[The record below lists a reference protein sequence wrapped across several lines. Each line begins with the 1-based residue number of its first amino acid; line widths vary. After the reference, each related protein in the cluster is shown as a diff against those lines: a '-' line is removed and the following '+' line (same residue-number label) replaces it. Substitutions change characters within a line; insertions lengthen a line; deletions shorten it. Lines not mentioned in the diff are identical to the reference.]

1 MVQVK
6 VDNHIV
12 SVKESPITAIF
23 HQLNSKVEFM
33 DCLEIDHVMSLQH
46 YNKLAEI
53 EPIVAKL
60 WKVVFHDFE
69 KEITKRSISLCPEGH
84 QALAGRIDLTLRC
97 MIDKKKFMWKLPETM
112 IHPHHQV
119 NLGDLII
126 IMSKPELLKKYYQE
140 SCE

>member
-33 DCLEIDHVMSLQH
+33 DCLEIDHIMSLQH
-46 YNKLAEI
+46 YNKLVEI

-69 KEITKRSISLCPEGH
+69 KEITKYGYCKN
-84 QALAGRIDLTLRC
+84 T
-97 MIDKKKFMWKLPETM
+97 
-112 IHPHHQV
+112 
-119 NLGDLII
+119 
-126 IMSKPELLKKYYQE
+126 
-140 SCE
+140 